1 MGHKE
6 NIELKKIK
14 NLLKEI
20 HESIEYIDDYGYV
33 GCFELR
39 TDDIKKKSNK
49 IIKNLKVSEKEFNEI
64 KISICN
70 SFEH

>member
-14 NLLKEI
+14 DLLTEI
-20 HESIEYIDDYGYV
+20 HDSIEYIEDYGYV
-33 GCFELR
+33 GCYELR
-39 TDDIKKKSNK
+39 VEDIKKKSNK
-49 IIKNLKVSEKEFNEI
+49 IIKNLKFAEKEFNEI